1 MSRTPPPRRKDFSY
15 KLAMPTRWMD
25 NDMLGHMNNV
35 LYYRF
40 FEIIVVDFCYK
51 QLKRNFLQDNIVP
64 YTAETHCRIASSLSF
79 PMEVTGGLRV
89 EHLGRSSA
97 RLGIG
102 LFAPGSDEAAAWG
115 YTIHVYV
122 DKRDESKQPIPADVR
137 AILERHY
144 AKVHADG

>member
-1 MSRTPPPRRKDFSY
+1 MSRTPPPRRKEFSHQ
-15 KLAMPTRWMD
+15 LVMPTRWTD

-51 QLKRNFLQDNIVP
+51 QLKQNFLKDAIVP
-64 YTAETHCRIASSLSF
+64 YTAETHCRIARSLSF
-79 PMEVTGGLRV
+79 PMEVHGGLRI

-102 LFAPGSDEAAAWG
+102 LFAPEGDEASAWG

-122 DKRDESKQPIPADVR
+122 DKTDESKQPIPPGVR
-137 AILERHY
+137 AVLERHY
-144 AKVHADG
+144 AKVHPHG